1 MRHQAAHPALPVALA
16 LLIAPVAA
24 SAADGRRPEVDPA
37 PSSTVETIAVSPPAR
52 RDWVVRVETSVMAM
66 RDSWLGIPVPELGL
80 TLGRDVGRKVSFEVT
95 GSVRE
100 VDSKSRRSWSALAA
114 ARWAPVVTANGR
126 HALTLAGGPLLEIDN
141 VVHGTLP
148 FAHTEL
154 AYIYRA
160 SYGLTILAGAG
171 PNVALASSSY
181 VTPPSRCAP
190 DGDSFCLDL
199 GPDAQELHAGDV
211 IVSARLAAGWQF

>member
-1 MRHQAAHPALPVALA
+1 MRHHAACPALPVTLV

-24 SAADGRRPEVDPA
+24 SAADGRRSDIDPA
-37 PSSTVETIAVSPPAR
+37 PPSTVEAIAVSPPAR
-52 RDWVVRVETSVMAM
+52 DGWLVRVETSVMGM

-80 TLGRDVGRKVSFEVT
+80 TLGRDVGRRVSFEVT

-100 VDSKSRRSWSALAA
+100 ADSNSRRSWSVLAA
-114 ARWAPVVTANGR
+114 GRWAPVVTANGR
-126 HALTLAGGPLLEIDN
+126 HALTVAGGPLLEIDN
-141 VVHGTLP
+141 VVHGTIP
-148 FAHTEL
+148 FAHAEL
-154 AYIYRA
+154 AYVYRA
-160 SYGLTILAGAG
+160 PFGLTILAGAG
-171 PNVALASSSY
+171 PNMALTSSSY

-211 IVSARLAAGWQF
+211 TASARLAAGWQY